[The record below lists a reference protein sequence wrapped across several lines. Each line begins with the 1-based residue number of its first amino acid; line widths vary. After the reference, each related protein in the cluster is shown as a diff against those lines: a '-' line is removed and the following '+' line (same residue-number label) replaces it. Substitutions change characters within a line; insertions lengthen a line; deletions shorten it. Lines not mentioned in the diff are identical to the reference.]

1 MKQSSR
7 VSHVIAGCAITVFLG
22 FIYCWSVFRVYLA
35 KDFPNWTVSGMSLNF
50 TLANTFSCLGA
61 FLSGKM
67 LARISSRKVAVISAC
82 LIFCGFMIASM
93 VKLLGG
99 SIYVLYLFYGV
110 IGSVGLGMSY
120 NMTINIP
127 PKWYPEKSGFISGL
141 MLMMIGLGTLA
152 LSAVVERVA
161 EAVGVYISLRV
172 CAIAIAACI
181 LICCRW
187 LVAPGPEVVLPTAP
201 PAKNE
206 HAAVRDLTNAET
218 MRKGSFWV
226 FFLWNTCLSAA
237 GLLVINSA
245 ANISLY
251 YGAAAIVGM
260 LVSVANSVGRL
271 IFGSVSD
278 RIGGEKAMMP
288 NNLVMIAGGAFTLGG
303 ALTGTAALVLIGLL
317 FVGAAFGSNLTLRV
331 TVLGERYGKAH
342 TAENFGV
349 CNLCVIP
356 ASLLGPYISGL
367 LIDAQGGSY
376 SGTFALVIGLAL
388 VAAALTVVFR
398 KMKDE

>member
-1 MKQSSR
+1 MKSKSR
-7 VSHVIAGCAITVFLG
+7 ISHVIAGCVITLFLG

-35 KDFPNWTVSGMSLNF
+35 ADFPNWSVKSMSLNF

-67 LARISSRKVAVISAC
+67 LSRLSSRKVAVISAC
-82 LIFCGFMIASM
+82 LIFFGFMMASM
-93 VKLLGG
+93 VKVFGG
-99 SIYVLYLFYGV
+99 SIVILYLFYGI

-120 NMTINIP
+120 NMTVNLP

-161 EAVGVYISLRV
+161 LALGVYVSLRV
-172 CAIAIAACI
+172 CAILIAACI
-181 LICCRW
+181 LICCYW
-187 LVAPGPEVVLPTAP
+187 LVAPGPDDKLPQP
-201 PAKNE
+201 K
-206 HAAVRDLTNAET
+206 AAATEQTEDKSLTNAET
-218 MRKGSFWV
+218 IRKGSFWV
-226 FFLWNTCLSAA
+226 FFLWNMCLSAA

-245 ANISLY
+245 ANISIY

-278 RIGGEKAMMP
+278 RIGGQRAMMP
-288 NNLVMIAGGAFTLGG
+288 NNLVMIAGGVCTLIG
-303 ALTGTAALVLIGLL
+303 ALTNLTAFVLIGLL
-317 FVGAAFGSNLTLRV
+317 LVGAAFGSNLTLRV
-331 TVLGERYGKAH
+331 TVLNERYGRKYS
-342 TAENFGV
+342 AENFGV

-356 ASLLGPYISGL
+356 ASLLGPYISGA

-376 SGTFALVIGLAL
+376 SGTFALVIILAC
-388 VAAALTVVFR
+388 VATVLCLVFR
-398 KMKDE
+398 KMKD